1 MSDTDLK
8 DTKAVVAACDAASE
22 QLSESQQDLARD
34 VLSRLSGKWPL
45 WVLHVLAAADGPMRF
60 THVLAA
66 VEGITQKVLTRTLR
80 QLECDG
86 LITRTLY
93 PQVPPR
99 VDYAL
104 TALGSDLLVRTAPLF
119 AWVITEVESFAAAR
133 SRFLKPELFA
143 PPDRSH

>member
-1 MSDTDLK
+1 MSHTDRK
-8 DTKAVVAACDAASE
+8 DTKAVVTACNAASE
-22 QLSESQQDLARD
+22 QLSASQREMARD

-45 WVLHVLAAADGPMRF
+45 WVLHVLAAADGPTRF
-60 THVLAA
+60 TRVLEA
-66 VEGITQKVLTRTLR
+66 VDGITQKVLTRTLR

-86 LITRTLY
+86 FITRTLY

-104 TALGSDLLVRTAPLF
+104 TELGGDLLIQTAPLF

-133 SRFLKPELFA
+133 GRFVKEPVRMSA
-143 PPDRSH
+143 